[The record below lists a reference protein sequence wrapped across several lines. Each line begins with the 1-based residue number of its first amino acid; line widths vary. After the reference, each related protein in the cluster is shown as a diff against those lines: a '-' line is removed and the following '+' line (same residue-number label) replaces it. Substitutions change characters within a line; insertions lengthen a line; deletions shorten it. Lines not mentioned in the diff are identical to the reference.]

1 MQRARRRL
9 AILLRI
15 PTRRLAASR
24 TTHALLFVAALS
36 GCASPLP
43 PMSWVRLPVD
53 PPGQVSPAIPSG
65 AVSSESWLLRL
76 PVAFPGHLGRD
87 AVLVRHGSAGLQ
99 PLEGLRWAEPLRDA
113 VPRLLRQ
120 DLERRLGASVWV
132 APLPPGAAF
141 ARQLTVEIL
150 ALDILEGRRA
160 VEIRARW
167 TLADVRGA
175 TAPRVFEE
183 ALVTAV
189 GDPGVDGLAAAHR
202 LALWQLAGR
211 IAASARP

>member
-15 PTRRLAASR
+15 PIRRFAAWR
-24 TTHALLFVAALS
+24 TTHALLLIAALT

-43 PMSWVRLPVD
+43 PISWIRLPID
-53 PPGQVSPAIPSG
+53 PPAQESPAIPSG
-65 AVSSESWLLRL
+65 AASRESWLLRL
-76 PVAFPGHLGRD
+76 PVAVPGHLGRD
-87 AVLVRHGSAGLQ
+87 AVLVRHGSARLQ
-99 PLEGLRWAEPLRDA
+99 PLEGLRWAEPLRDV
-113 VPRLLRQ
+113 VPRLLRR
-120 DLERRLGASVWV
+120 DLERVLGVSVWV

-141 ARQLTVEIL
+141 GRQLTVEML
-150 ALDILEGRRA
+150 ALDVLEGRRA
-160 VEIRARW
+160 VETRARW

-183 ALVTAV
+183 AFVTAAK
-189 GDPGVDGLAAAHR
+189 DPGVDGLAAAHR
-202 LALWQLAGR
+202 LALWQLAAR